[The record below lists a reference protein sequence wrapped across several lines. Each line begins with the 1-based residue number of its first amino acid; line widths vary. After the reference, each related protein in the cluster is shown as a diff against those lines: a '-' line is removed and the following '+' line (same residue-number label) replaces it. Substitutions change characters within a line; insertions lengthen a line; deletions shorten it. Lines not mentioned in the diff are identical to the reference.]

1 MADESQS
8 YKNHGRLYPPFH
20 FVLAPI
26 LLIHFV
32 WMGRLYFNSPNWY
45 TGEQLILA
53 VGLILMAVLS
63 RISALKTQDRT
74 IRLEE
79 RIRFA
84 RILQSDLAAKASDL
98 RVGQIVALRFAPDG
112 EVAGLVGQILGGK
125 LTTQKEIKQA
135 IMNWRPDNCR
145 V

>member
-1 MADESQS
+1 MADEIQS
-8 YKNHGRLYPPFH
+8 YKNHARFYPPFH

-26 LLIHFV
+26 VLIHFV
-32 WMGRLYFNSPNWY
+32 WTAKVYFNSPSWY
-45 TGEQLILA
+45 TAEQLILA
-53 VGLILMAVLS
+53 VGLILMAGLS
-63 RISALKTQDRT
+63 RMSALKAQDRT

-98 RVGQIVALRFAPDG
+98 PIGQIVALRFAPDG

-125 LTTQKEIKQA
+125 LKTQKEIKQS
-135 IMNWRPDNCR
+135 IVIWRPDYCR